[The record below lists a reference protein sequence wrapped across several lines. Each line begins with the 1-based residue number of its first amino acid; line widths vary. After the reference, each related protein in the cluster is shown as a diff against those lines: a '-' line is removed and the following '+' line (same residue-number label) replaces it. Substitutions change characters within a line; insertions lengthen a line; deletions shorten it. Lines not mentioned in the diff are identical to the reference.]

1 MTDRR
6 SVFHDFINHK
16 PTGVPYLVG
25 AWQHLVGHEYGAEGF
40 AAAYVDFVRRW
51 DWDWVK
57 INPRAVYYAEA
68 WGSRYDKDDYAGFVL
83 PKRVSSAI
91 ETPDDVKKIK
101 EFAAADNEY
110 FAEAIAAA
118 ALIRQGLEDRAVLQT
133 VFSPLSVLL
142 QIADLPLYPGDD
154 YATGTLTV
162 KELIFGQP
170 EVAKLALANI
180 AHTLA
185 SYARA
190 LVKPASEGGAG
201 LDGVFYAVTGTV
213 SEDYFDA
220 ARYQEFS
227 EPYDRIVIDAVKR
240 ANPDAVVLL
249 HTCRAHSHPNW
260 FDVPGVDALHW
271 DQYLPG
277 NPKADADLTAVPV
290 AGANYELFAPG
301 GDVDQLR
308 RELKES
314 IALREGRPFLL
325 APSCTVPTPASD
337 EALQALA
344 DARATR

>member
-6 SVFHDFINHK
+6 SVFHDIVNHK
-16 PTGVPYLVG
+16 PTDVPYLVG
-25 AWQHLVGHEYGAEGF
+25 AWQHLVGHEYGAEEF
-40 AAAYVDFVRRW
+40 ASAYVDFVRRW

-68 WGSRYDKDDYAGFVL
+68 WGSKYDKDDYAGFVL

-91 ETPDDVKKIK
+91 ETPADVAGIK
-101 EFAAADNEY
+101 ELDPERNEY

-118 ALIRQGLEDRAVLQT
+118 ALIRQGLEDRAVLET
-133 VFSPLSVLL
+133 IFSPLSVLL

-162 KELIFGQP
+162 KELIDDQP

-185 SYARA
+185 AYAKA
-190 LVKPASEGGAG
+190 LVRPASEGGAG

-227 EPYDRIVIDAVKR
+227 APYDRIVIDAVKR
-240 ANPDAVVLL
+240 ANPQAVVLL
-249 HTCRAHSHPNW
+249 HTCRAASHPNW
-260 FDVPGVDALHW
+260 FDVPGVDVLQW
-271 DQYLPG
+271 DQFLPG
-277 NPKADADLTAVPV
+277 NPKADAHYAAVPV
-290 AGANYELFAPG
+290 AGANFELFAPG
-301 GDVDQLR
+301 GDVDKLR
-308 RELKES
+308 DELKET
-314 IALREGRPFLL
+314 IALREGKPFLL
-325 APSCTVPTPASD
+325 APSCTVPTPATD
-337 EALQALA
+337 EALEALA
-344 DARATR
+344 ATRVTR